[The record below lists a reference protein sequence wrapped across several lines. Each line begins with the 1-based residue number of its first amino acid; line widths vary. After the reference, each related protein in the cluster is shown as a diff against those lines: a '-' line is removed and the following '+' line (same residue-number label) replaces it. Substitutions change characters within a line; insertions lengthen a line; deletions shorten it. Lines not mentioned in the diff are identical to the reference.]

1 MTITNHYLTH
11 NRPYTKRTKTTA
23 IAVHWVG
30 NPGTSAINNRNYFN
44 STDRSVSS
52 NYIVG
57 LLGEVICCI
66 PDEEMSW
73 CTNAANSYTVSI
85 ETCHPDWTGK
95 FNNATYSSLVE
106 LTAKLC
112 RKYGLNPQKGGV
124 IRHFD
129 VTGKVCP
136 KWFVPA
142 GKGGSDT
149 ADSRNWKKFLS
160 DVEAKMNGVSTAP
173 TAPKPSTA
181 STALRYDWKQGQAV
195 RLYKTK
201 TQLFSSDTATKATTT
216 LPAGVYYIYDGKQC
230 KLGRFRIT
238 TRKEYCG
245 KTPAGKYVTGYVSV
259 DNFREV

>member
-1 MTITNHYLTH
+1 MTMTITNNYLTH
-11 NRPYTKRTKTTA
+11 NRPKTRRSRTTA

-30 NPGTSAINNRNYFN
+30 NPRTSAINNRNYFN

-52 NYIVG
+52 NYIIG

-66 PDEEMSW
+66 PDEEISW
-73 CTNAANSYTVSI
+73 CTNQANSYTVSI

-112 RKYGLNPQKGGV
+112 RKYGLNPQNGGV

-142 GKGGSDT
+142 SRGGSDT
-149 ADSRNWKKFLS
+149 DSGQHWKQFLR
-160 DVEAKMNGVSTAP
+160 DVAQRMRHGSATA
-173 TAPKPSTA
+173 ASKP
-181 STALRYDWKQGQAV
+181 ALRYDWKQGQAV
-195 RLYKTK
+195 RLYKTR
-201 TQLFSSDTATKATTT
+201 TQLFSSDTATKAAGT
-216 LPAGVYYIYDGKQC
+216 LPAGTYYIYDGKQC
-230 KLGRFRIT
+230 KLGRYRVT
-238 TRKEYCG
+238 TRKDYCG
-245 KTPAGKYVTGYVSV
+245 KRPAGKYVTGYVSV

>member
-1 MTITNHYLTH
+1 MQIQNAYLTH
-11 NRPYTKRTKTTA
+11 NRPRTIRKQTTA
-23 IAVHWVG
+23 IAVHWVA
-30 NPGTSAINNRNYFN
+30 NPGSSAMANRNYFN
-44 STDRSVSS
+44 STSRSVSS

-57 LLGEVICCI
+57 LQGEVICCI

-85 ETCHPDWTGK
+85 ETCHPDWTGA
-95 FNNATYSSLVE
+95 FGSRTYASLVE
-106 LTAKLC
+106 LTGQLC
-112 RKYGLNPQKGGV
+112 KKYGLNPQKGGV
-124 IRHFD
+124 IRHYD

-142 GKGGSDT
+142 SKGGSDT
-149 ADSRNWKKFLS
+149 ADGAHWKKFLS
-160 DVEAKMNGVSTAP
+160 DVAAAMGIGNAAVS
-173 TAPKPSTA
+173 KPA
-181 STALRYDWKQGQAV
+181 STNTLRYDWKQGQAV

-201 TQLFSSDTATKATTT
+201 TQLFSSDTAAKASGT
-216 LPAGVYYIYDGKQC
+216 LPAGTYYIYDGKQC

-259 DNFREV
+259 DNFREI